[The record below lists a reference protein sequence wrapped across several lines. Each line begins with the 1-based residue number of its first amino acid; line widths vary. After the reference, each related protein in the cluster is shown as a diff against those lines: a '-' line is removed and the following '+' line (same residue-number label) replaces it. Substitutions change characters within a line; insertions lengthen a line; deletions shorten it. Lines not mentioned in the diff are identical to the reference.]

1 MRGDRRNKRATAL
14 NEVRRIAEHL
24 RRHAEQ
30 ERVTAEQGRR
40 RGFERS
46 KSETLE
52 AVREQAEVLSEMRA
66 SAAELGG
73 KEPATLDEPAR
84 RRPRTK
90 SREGPEETQASEAMP
105 PQGKS
110 SLRGPCRWS

>member
-84 RRPRTK
+84 RRPRAK
-90 SREGPEETQASEAMP
+90 RPEERKEAKGSE
-105 PQGKS
+105 G
-110 SLRGPCRWS
+110 GPA